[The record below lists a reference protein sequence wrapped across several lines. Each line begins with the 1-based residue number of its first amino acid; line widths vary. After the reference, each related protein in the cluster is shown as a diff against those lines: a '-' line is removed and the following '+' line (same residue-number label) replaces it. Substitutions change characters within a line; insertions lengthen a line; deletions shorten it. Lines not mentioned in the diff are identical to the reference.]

1 MIGIC
6 YGLGEEGKMWWLIG
20 ALVVAV
26 IAVWAMAISQAVV
39 EKREQLAR
47 IRDGEDD
54 PFEP

>member
-1 MIGIC
+1 
-6 YGLGEEGKMWWLIG
+6 MWWFIG

-39 EKREQLAR
+39 EKREQMERAK
-47 IRDGEDD
+47 DGDAD